1 MLVCPIG
8 SPHLQERLP
17 LAASRT
23 TLAWPAALAIVL
35 LRFVVG
41 AHFFHEGYTKWR
53 DPKPFSAPVF
63 AAAKGPFADF
73 YHGMVWDPDG
83 RGRLDE
89 KETFRIWGVSINEKG
104 KPELTGKGYL
114 GAAIAHFRFDQEQAD
129 KAGQIVLARVTQ
141 YRDAVELWTPE
152 IKEYEYGLEWR
163 KYNAADASRKLDSIK
178 KHDARIATEL
188 TAKRMPW
195 QADIDRIWTG
205 LERDINELADRSHVD
220 GDTNQPR
227 LSSRGYLKIGE
238 RPGQQAFDTTTM
250 DRYVPYFDMTIGVL
264 LVAGLFTRV
273 AASLAAAFLASIV
286 ASQWPFASDAI
297 STGYQQV
304 EICALLVLATIGA
317 GRYAGLD
324 ALLGECCKW
333 CCRRPNGGASTTAS
347 GERTPAASESEKR
360 QLVGKA

>member
-1 MLVCPIG
+1 M
-8 SPHLQERLP
+8 
-17 LAASRT
+17 AASRT

-35 LRFVVG
+35 LRFVIG

-83 RGRLDE
+83 RGRLEADE
-89 KETFRIWGVSINEKG
+89 TYRIWGVSFADKKD
-104 KPELTGKGYL
+104 KPDFTGGGYL
-114 GAAIAHFRFDQEQAD
+114 GAAIQHFGFGQDEVNQA
-129 KAGQIVLARVTQ
+129 GGIIQARVEQ
-141 YRDAVELWTPE
+141 YRAALEQFEPE
-152 IKEYEYGLEWR
+152 IKEYKYGLER
-163 KYNAADASRKLDSIK
+163 REHNAEDASRKLDSLK

-195 QADIDRIWTG
+195 QSEIDKIWTG
-205 LERDINELADRSHVD
+205 LERDINDLADRSHVN
-220 GDTNQPR
+220 GDASQPR
-227 LSSRGYLKIGE
+227 LSSRGYLRIGE
-238 RPGQQAFDTTTM
+238 RPGQRALDTMTL

-273 AASLAAAFLASIV
+273 AASLAAAFLATIV
-286 ASQWPFASDAI
+286 VSQWPFASDAI

-304 EICALLVLATIGA
+304 EMCALLALATIGA

-324 ALLGECCKW
+324 ALLWGCWKR
-333 CCRRPNGGASTTAS
+333 RRPANGGEAATPHA
-347 GERTPAASESEKR
+347 ERTPAASESEKK
-360 QLVGKA
+360 QLVGTK